1 MTEQNISGSALS
13 RNTGDCC
20 TVRLAIAAY
29 LVVLAVPL
37 AVPLAV
43 LAVSLVVLAVSLAV
57 LAVVLPALVVA
68 ALNWEGSQE

>member
-1 MTEQNISGSALS
+1 MTEQNISGSTLS
-13 RNTGDCC
+13 RNTGDYC
-20 TVRLAIAAY
+20 TVCLAILAY

-37 AVPLAV
+37 AVPLA
-43 LAVSLVVLAVSLAV
+43 VLAVSLAV